1 MRSWTIAF
9 SFGVLLASRLPMLP
23 PIAVCQTLVAVACLL
38 HWRADLRLL
47 AAALLG
53 ASWLGCYGGN
63 ALQERWTATSDW
75 RDVWVEATVQDLP
88 TATEN
93 GLRVRVRLDKICRGS
108 SLRRCN
114 FAALPTDG
122 REAQISL
129 YEPLTLN
136 PGQRWRWAL
145 RLRPPHGFVNP
156 GGFDYE
162 AWLLQ
167 QRIAALGYLRVHP
180 ENQLLEE
187 GNGRRIERMR
197 WNIAQRLQS
206 AELDHL
212 HWSHLLR
219 ALTIG
224 DGSGLSDAEWS
235 LLAATGTTHL
245 LVISGSHVALIA
257 MLAYR
262 LACWLATRSVWLLSR
277 IPAQGIGFFAA
288 LGSSWV
294 YAGLAGFT
302 LPVLRA
308 WLMIA
313 ILLLARLWRR
323 QVHHWQGLCLALAA
337 VLAFDPLAVLNP
349 GFWLSF
355 AAVAVLL
362 QSAATPRTGVLWRRW
377 LGEAVALCRLQWCVG
392 LALLPIVLLFFQQTS
407 LLALAVNLPLIPL
420 LGVLVVP
427 LALSGTALLGLWPA
441 LGLGVLQVA
450 DVLLG
455 ATVWLLKTSME
466 LFPAALVTLPA
477 LTLPGLALLVALV
490 LAALLL
496 RNSRQRWLATAA
508 VPLALLLFQPAHLPR
523 GTAEISVLDV
533 GQGLAVLVVTEAHAL
548 LYDAGPRFSSRL
560 DAGEDVVVPVLRRAN
575 LRRLDRVL
583 VSHSDSDHAGGLAA
597 VQRYTPGSLYS
608 GSDTAVFGTV
618 ARSEPCRS
626 GQRWTWDD
634 VQFQILHP
642 DDGRY
647 DDNNSS
653 CVLLVTAGEHSVLL
667 AGDIGSSVE
676 KKLLRAWPELRPTVV
691 VAPHHGSKS
700 SSSWTFVGRLQP
712 DWVVYSS
719 GFQNRY
725 GHPSPEVE
733 QRYRQ
738 VGAMAFT
745 TALDGAAR
753 FTLTP
758 HLPLQAIAERDR
770 QRRFWRARADPA
782 P

>member
-9 SFGVLLASRLPMLP
+9 SLGVLLASRLPTLP
-23 PIAVCQTLVAVACLL
+23 TLAVCQTLVAVACLL

-53 ASWLGCYGGN
+53 AGWLGCYGGTG
-63 ALQERWTATSDW
+63 LKERWPATANW
-75 RDVWVEATVQDLP
+75 RDVWVEATVQALP

-93 GLRVRVRLDKICRGS
+93 GLRVRVSLDKICRGS
-108 SLRRCN
+108 SLRRCD
-114 FAALPTDG
+114 FAALPPDG

-167 QRIAALGYLRVHP
+167 QRIAALGYLRAHP
-180 ENQLLEE
+180 ENRLLAEDT
-187 GNGRRIERMR
+187 GRRIERMR
-197 WNIAQRLQS
+197 WKIAQRLQS
-206 AELDHL
+206 AEISHL
-212 HWSHLLR
+212 RWEHLLR

-262 LACWLATRSVWLLSR
+262 LANWLATRSVWLLSR
-277 IPAQGIGFFAA
+277 LPAQGIGFVAA

-302 LPVLRA
+302 LPVTRA
-308 WLMIA
+308 WLMIT

-337 VLAFDPLAVLNP
+337 VLAFDPLAGLNP

-362 QSAATPRTGVLWRRW
+362 QIATTPRTGALWRRW
-377 LGEAVALCRLQWCVG
+377 LAEAAALGRLQWCVG
-392 LALLPIVLLFFQQTS
+392 LALLPIVLVFFQQTS
-407 LLALAVNLPLIPL
+407 LLALAVNLPLIPV

-427 LALSGTALLGLWPA
+427 LALLGTALLWLWPA
-441 LGLGVLQVA
+441 LGLGVLQMT

-455 ATVWLLKTSME
+455 ATVWLLETSVA
-466 LFPAALVTLPA
+466 LVPAALVTLPA
-477 LTLPGLALLVALV
+477 LTMPGLALLVVLV

-496 RNSRQRWLATAA
+496 RERLQRWLATAA
-508 VPLALLLFQPAHLPR
+508 VPVVLLLFQPANLPP

-533 GQGLAVLVVTEAHAL
+533 GQGLSVLVETEGHAL

-575 LRRLDRVL
+575 LRSLDRVL
-583 VSHSDSDHAGGLAA
+583 ISHSDSDHAGGLAA
-597 VQRYTPGSLYS
+597 VQRYTPGSLFS
-608 GSDTAVFGTV
+608 GSDLAVFDPSVRT
-618 ARSEPCRS
+618 EPCRS
-626 GQRWTWDD
+626 GQHWDWD
-634 VQFQILHP
+634 EVKFQILHP

-647 DDNNSS
+647 DDNNRS

-667 AGDIGSSVE
+667 TGDIGSSVE
-676 KKLLRAWPELRPTVV
+676 RQLLRVWPELRPRVV

-738 VGAMAFT
+738 VGATAFT
-745 TALDGAAR
+745 TAVDGAVR

-758 HLPLQAIAERDR
+758 QRPLQVSAERDR